1 MPGGDTN
8 MLEQLEDYYRSQGI
22 LSTHFTCPHSDSCRE
37 GYEETFTGPKS
48 ASVSTGYEHSN
59 LPRLL
64 FLSLDSGSGHEDANA
79 RLPHAV
85 RHGMENVHV
94 NKLDK
99 KRHWYRTHE
108 LAWYILRQ
116 FRPDLDIE
124 DTKRFFAHTNSAK
137 CCQNKPDGSQADAR
151 LFQNCRRYLAGEI
164 RVLRPDVIVTQ
175 GKEAKRS
182 LESIIEV
189 RNQISELACVVEFE
203 DRLLFW
209 LRTHHPRRGEFYNQR
224 GFDKETLRCEGWYR
238 YSEHILDF
246 DGLSP

>member
-1 MPGGDTN
+1 
-8 MLEQLEDYYRSQGI
+8 MLEQLGNYYRSQGI

-48 ASVSTGYEHSN
+48 ASVSTGYEHGN

-85 RHGMENVHV
+85 RHGMENVQV
-94 NKLDK
+94 NELAIN
-99 KRHWYRTHE
+99 RHWYRTHE

-116 FRPDLDIE
+116 YRPDLDIE

-151 LFQNCRRYLAGEI
+151 LFRNCRRYLAGEI

-175 GKEAKRS
+175 GNKAKMGLQR
-182 LESIIEV
+182 IIEI
-189 RNQISELACVVEFE
+189 RERINDLACIIVF
-203 DRLLFW
+203 DGRLLFW
-209 LRTHHPRRGEFYNQR
+209 LHTYHPRYGGYYAQC
-224 GFDKETLRCEGWYR
+224 GYDHETQRCEGWQQ
-238 YSEHILDF
+238 YSEYISRF
-246 DGLSP
+246 VDGMLGGQAE

>member
-1 MPGGDTN
+1 
-8 MLEQLEDYYRSQGI
+8 MLEQLENYYQIQGI
-22 LSTHFTCPHSDSCRE
+22 LSTRFRCPHADSCRE

-48 ASVSTGYEHSN
+48 ASVSTGYEHGN

-79 RLPHAV
+79 RLPLAL
-85 RHGMENVHV
+85 RHGMENVQV
-94 NKLDK
+94 NALP
-99 KRHWYRTHE
+99 RNGHWYHTHE

-116 FRPDLDIE
+116 FHPDLDIE

-151 LFQNCRRYLAGEI
+151 LFRNCRRYLAGEI

-175 GKEAKRS
+175 GYEAKRS
-182 LESIIEV
+182 LESIVEIRE
-189 RNQISELACVVEFE
+189 QISELACVVRFD

-209 LRTHHPRRGEFYNQR
+209 LRTHHPRYGGYYAQR
-224 GFDKETLRCEGWYR
+224 GYDYTTHRCGGWQR
-238 YSEHILDF
+238 YSEHIREFVDRTR
-246 DGLSP
+246 GGQVE